1 MQFLKMLFTWWH
13 GATLGTAMFTS
24 RRGRLIG
31 TDDQG
36 NKYYVDKKNQSL
48 NGKVRRWV
56 IYEGDVEASRV
67 PPEWHAWLHYTVD
80 TPPSEGMP
88 ERNSW
93 EKPHQVNM
101 TGTSNAHKPK
111 GSLLDDVPE
120 AAEGVGYQAWKP
132 E

>member
-80 TPPSEGMP
+80 KPPSEGMP

-101 TGTSNAHKPK
+101 TGTSHAHKPK

-120 AAEGVGYQAWKP
+120 AAEGDGYQAWKP

>member
-13 GATLGTAMFTS
+13 GATLGTALFTS

-67 PPEWHAWLHYTVD
+67 PPEY
-80 TPPSEGMP
+80 GMHGCTTLLIHRRVRVC
-88 ERNSW
+88 RNAIAGKSRIR
-93 EKPHQVNM
+93 
-101 TGTSNAHKPK
+101 
-111 GSLLDDVPE
+111 
-120 AAEGVGYQAWKP
+120 
-132 E
+132 

>member
-13 GATLGTAMFTS
+13 GATLGTALFTS

-31 TDDQG
+31 MDDQG

-80 TPPSEGMP
+80 TPPSEVMP
-88 ERNSW
+88 ERNNW

-101 TGTSNAHKPK
+101 TGTSHAHKPK